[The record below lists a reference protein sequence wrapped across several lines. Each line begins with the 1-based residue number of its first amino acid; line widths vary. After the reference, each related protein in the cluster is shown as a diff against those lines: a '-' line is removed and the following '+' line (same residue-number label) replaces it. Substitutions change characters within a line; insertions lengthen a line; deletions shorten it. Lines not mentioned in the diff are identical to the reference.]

1 MWNHKNILIGVDD
14 KVFDKLKKYSKIG
27 GILFLVLGLIGI
39 IFPSFMTFSTVV
51 FVSYLMLFAG
61 LSSGWMTWI
70 SNKEDWAGWLKSFLL
85 VGISLF
91 MLFYPLQGVATLGL
105 LFSIYFFMDAFAG
118 FGLAF
123 SAQGSQHKWL
133 WIFNAAMSL
142 LLAVVFMVGW
152 PFSSI
157 WLVGFFVGVSL
168 FFDGIAL
175 LMGSTVLG
183 ELEKEKKDELKN

>member
-14 KVFDKLKKYSKIG
+14 ELLKKFKKYSKIG
-27 GILFLVLGLIGI
+27 GILFLLLGTIGI
-39 IFPSFMTFSTVV
+39 AFPSFMTFSTVI
-51 FVSYLMLFAG
+51 FVAYLMLFAG
-61 LSSGWMTWI
+61 LSSAWMTWM

-85 VGISLF
+85 IGVSLL
-91 MLFYPLQGVATLGL
+91 MIFYPLQGVATLGL
-105 LFSIYFFMDAFAG
+105 LFSIYFFIDAFAG

-123 SAQGSQHKWL
+123 SAQGAKHRWFWAFSAL
-133 WIFNAAMSL
+133 MSL
-142 LLAVVFMVGW
+142 VLAIIFMVGW

-157 WLVGFFVGVSL
+157 LLVGFFVGVSL

-183 ELEKEKKDELKN
+183 KLEEENNA